1 MTLFDAKP
9 HIMRFNE
16 HQMTLFLWWRK
27 PICMGRHAFG
37 DQYKATDTM
46 IKEHGKPKLVFILG
60 GEGEEINLEVYSF
73 TGVGA
78 LSMYNT
84 DKSIVT
90 FVEASMNITY
100 QKKWPLYLSTKNTI
114 LKKHDE
120 RFKDIFQEVYERN
133 TKSKFEAAHVWYEH
147 NLIDDVVAY
156 ALKSDERHVWE
167 CKNTSF

>member
-1 MTLFDAKP
+1 
-9 HIMRFNE
+9 
-16 HQMTLFLWWRK
+16 
-27 PICMGRHAFG
+27 MGRHTFG
-37 DQYKATDTM
+37 DQYKATDAM

-156 ALKSDERHVWE
+156 APKSDERYV
-167 CKNTSF
+167 